1 MVHIVTMGGNPNSSL
16 HGAAYVIRLYSRVK
30 DKPWILKAK
39 QYVQSAIHEVGTVE
53 SFERISK
60 SLALDTNIGRLLM
73 IYLYGEELKE
83 ILPEKT
89 TEIDR
94 IRDQCLETGLLE
106 VLVKGGS
113 G

>member
-1 MVHIVTMGGNPNSSL
+1 MVLVFLEWVFGAAIFSTDTKYRLRTKGYKYSWFFFHIVTMGGNPNSSL

-60 SLALDTNIGRLLM
+60 LLALDT
-73 IYLYGEELKE
+73 LYQYRTAVDDLF
-83 ILPEKT
+83 IW
-89 TEIDR
+89 
-94 IRDQCLETGLLE
+94 
-106 VLVKGGS
+106 
-113 G
+113 

>member
-1 MVHIVTMGGNPNSSL
+1 
-16 HGAAYVIRLYSRVK
+16 
-30 DKPWILKAK
+30 
-39 QYVQSAIHEVGTVE
+39 
-53 SFERISK
+53 
-60 SLALDTNIGRLLM
+60 M

-94 IRDQCLETGLLE
+94 IGDQCLETGLLE
-106 VLVKGGS
+106 LMVKGGS